1 MNSNELNKAVMKI
14 VQQQIEPIV
23 TEYMQQHPE
32 YFHQCVSEHGFI
44 CNHNITLSFQPDTLS
59 DVVSTRPTI
68 FIKLGDMN
76 IGHHLTCYD
85 HHSEDLV
92 SNFVIDGNFV
102 TDQEIP
108 NV

>member
-23 TEYMQQHPE
+23 TEYLQQHPE
-32 YFHQCVSEHGFI
+32 YFHLCVSGNGFI
-44 CNHNITLSFQPDTLS
+44 CNHNITLSFQPQTLQ
-59 DVVSTRPTI
+59 DVASVKPTI
-68 FIKLGDMN
+68 FIELGDMN
-76 IGHHLTCYD
+76 LGHKLTCYD
-85 HHSEDLV
+85 HHPEDLV
-92 SNFVIDGNFV
+92 SVFCIDSQWV